1 MRESTFFETTRGRIL
16 ESLKRRGNRTAGE
29 LALEHGLTAN
39 AVRQHL
45 IRLEVDGLIAERRER
60 RGRTK
65 PSSVFS
71 VTHAGERLFPQ
82 RYDVLLNAMLHEL
95 QLEDGPERVTD
106 LFRKI
111 GQRSARKYADRF
123 EGKDTAGRVGEI
135 TNILREQGVVADW
148 EAAGDGFI
156 LREHNCPFKD
166 SVAAHPQVCAVVHTL
181 MSEVLPGSQRQ
192 VTSIAR
198 GDDVCEFH
206 ITPVTPAANA
216 GEPNGLS

>member
-16 ESLKRRGNRTAGE
+16 ESIKRRGNRTVAE
-29 LALEHGLTAN
+29 LASEQGLTAN

-45 IRLEVDGLIAERRER
+45 VRLEAQGLIAEHRER
-60 RGRTK
+60 RSRTK

-71 VTHAGERLFPQ
+71 VTHAGDRLFPQ

-95 QLEDGPERVTD
+95 KAEEGPERVTD

-123 EGKDTAGRVGEI
+123 EGKDAAGRVGEI
-135 TNILREQGVVADW
+135 TKILREQGVVADW
-148 EAAGDGFI
+148 ETAGEGFVI
-156 LREHNCPFKD
+156 REHSCPFKD
-166 SVAAHPQVCAVVHTL
+166 TVATHPQVCTVVHTL
-181 MSEVLPGSQRQ
+181 MSEVLPGNQRQ
-192 VTSIAR
+192 ATSIAK

-206 ITPVTPAANA
+206 ITPAATS